1 MILLLVSVDD
11 ILIIGES
18 STNIE
23 QVISDLNTQF
33 AL

>member
-1 MILLLVSVDD
+1 MILLLVYVDD

-18 STNIE
+18 STNIQ

-33 AL
+33 VL